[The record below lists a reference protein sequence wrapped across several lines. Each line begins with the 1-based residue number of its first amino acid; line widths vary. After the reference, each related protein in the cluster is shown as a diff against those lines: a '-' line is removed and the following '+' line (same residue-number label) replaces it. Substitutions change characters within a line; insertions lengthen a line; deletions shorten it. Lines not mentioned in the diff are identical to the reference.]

1 MEGPAE
7 LAGGE
12 RIDRLLAGEQP
23 TAGQHHP
30 VLAPGPPPG
39 AQQIEQGCRQHGI
52 AVLAPLALLDP
63 DHLALAVDVGELER
77 DHLRGPQAGA
87 VGDRQRRLVL
97 EARCRIQQ
105 PCDLLGAQHHGQ
117 LVRFADTGHPDRRVV
132 APQRHAEEEAQA
144 RNGGVHAGGRGPGR
158 SHVQLVAPQVLGACL
173 VWRPAEK
180 GGEILDRA
188 NVAILSLRRE
198 TADRHV
204 VDHALAQRADACIGH
219 EGPPVPR

>member
-63 DHLALAVDVGELER
+63 DHLALASLPSGLT
-77 DHLRGPQAGA
+77 RGMS
-87 VGDRQRRLVL
+87 VSLSETTS
-97 EARCRIQQ
+97 EAR
-105 PCDLLGAQHHGQ
+105 
-117 LVRFADTGHPDRRVV
+117 
-132 APQRHAEEEAQA
+132 
-144 RNGGVHAGGRGPGR
+144 
-158 SHVQLVAPQVLGACL
+158 
-173 VWRPAEK
+173 K
-180 GGEILDRA
+180 
-188 NVAILSLRRE
+188 
-198 TADRHV
+198 
-204 VDHALAQRADACIGH
+204 
-219 EGPPVPR
+219 PVP